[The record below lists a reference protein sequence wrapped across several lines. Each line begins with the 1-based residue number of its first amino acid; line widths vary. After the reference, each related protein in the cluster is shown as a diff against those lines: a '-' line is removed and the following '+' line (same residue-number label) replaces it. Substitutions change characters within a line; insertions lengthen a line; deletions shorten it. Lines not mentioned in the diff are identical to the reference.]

1 MINAIM
7 IEIIKFSKVTGCES
21 MQARASKKLAL
32 LLALELAAIGL
43 FTVETVKGCPPLAT
57 RNNKLSI
64 TFKMFALE

>member
-7 IEIIKFSKVTGCES
+7 IEIMKLSRVTGCES

-43 FTVETVKGCPPLAT
+43 LTVVTV
-57 RNNKLSI
+57 
-64 TFKMFALE
+64 